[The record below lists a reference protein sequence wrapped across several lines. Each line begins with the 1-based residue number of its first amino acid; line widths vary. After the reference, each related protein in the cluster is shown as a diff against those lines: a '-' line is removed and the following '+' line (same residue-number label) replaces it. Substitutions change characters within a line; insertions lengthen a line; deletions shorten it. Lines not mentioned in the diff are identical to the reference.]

1 MVLPRSIRA
10 DHRAIASRVPQGAK
24 VLDVGCGDGALL
36 ALLKSTKDVDA
47 RGLEISPT
55 EVGLALTRGLSVVQ
69 GDADVDL
76 EIFPDDG
83 FDVAI
88 LSKTIQQMRRPARV
102 LEELARIAPEVI
114 ISFRNYGLWSRRLG
128 LLARGRMQGH
138 RAWHDEGALHPST
151 AADMIDLTDSLG
163 LELIAVAP
171 VNGSSIGAFR
181 EKGVSRLNWGA
192 DEVIL
197 HLGRKGQKR

>member
-1 MVLPRSIRA
+1 MT
-10 DHRAIASRVPQGAK
+10 DGAK

-36 ALLKSTKDVDA
+36 ALLKGTKSVDA
-47 RGLEISPT
+47 RGLELSAT

-69 GDADVDL
+69 GDADIDL

-88 LSKTIQQMRRPARV
+88 LSKTIQQMRRPAHV
-102 LEELARIAPEVI
+102 LQELARIAPEVI
-114 ISFRNYGLWSRRLG
+114 ISFRNYGLWSRRFD
-128 LLARGRMQGH
+128 LLAKGRMPGH

-163 LELIAVAP
+163 LKLIAAAP
-171 VNGSSIGAFR
+171 VNGTAIGEFR
-181 EKGVSRLNWGA
+181 ETGLSRLNWGA

-197 HLGRKGQKR
+197 HLGRKGKTS